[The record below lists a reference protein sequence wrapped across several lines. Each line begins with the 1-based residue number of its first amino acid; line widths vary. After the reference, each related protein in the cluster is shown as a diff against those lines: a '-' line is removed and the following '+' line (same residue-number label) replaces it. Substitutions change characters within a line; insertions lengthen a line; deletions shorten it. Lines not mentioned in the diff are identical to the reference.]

1 MSENARTRWQA
12 RYEKSRVREVDFT
25 TLSGL
30 ELEPAYGT
38 DDSEWP
44 GEFPFTRGLYPT
56 GYRGRSWT
64 IRQFAGFGNAQQT
77 NERYR
82 MILGRGGGGLS
93 VAFDMPT
100 LMGRDSDDPKS
111 LGEVGHCGVAI
122 DSAADMEVLFDG
134 IDLGDVTTSMTIS
147 GPAVPV
153 FCMMIVAAERA
164 GVDTGKLNGTLQT
177 DIFKEYIAQK
187 EWIFGPEPHLRL
199 IGDLMEYCAEKI
211 PAYKPLSVSG
221 YHIREAGSTAAQ
233 ELAFT
238 LADGFGYVELGLSR
252 GLDVDVFAPGLSFF
266 FDAHVDFFE
275 EIAKFRAARR
285 IWARWMRDVYGATTD
300 KAQWLRFHTQT
311 AGVSLTAQQPYNN
324 VVRTGIEAL
333 SAVLGGTNSLHT
345 NALDETLALPSEQAA
360 EIALRTQQVI
370 MEETGVVNVA
380 DPLGGSWYVEA
391 LTDRIEAEANAI
403 FDQIL
408 AMGGSTAHLRPARA
422 DRRGRRSRRVARSP
436 AGSCAA
442 SRTAGSCPRSPRRRS
457 STRSSLEKGEKRIVG
472 VNCHTESVTHDL
484 EILRVSHEVEV
495 EQVRVLA
502 ARRQAARRRGRDGGA
517 GRMVDGGARRREHD
531 RADARR
537 GARRGD
543 ARRDLRRAAGR
554 VGRVPRTGPVLSR
567 RRRSLGL
574 AHDAAAVLPP
584 GRDRPV
590 RPQAPA
596 PQPAAGGTRGR
607 RPAAGGSSY
616 AVEVTEENFQATI
629 ESSMTAPVLLVFYSP
644 TRMPESQQLAD
655 DLVDAV
661 DGVRGPVPGRPGRH
675 RRRAGDRAG
684 DADPVDPAGGRG
696 PRRPSGAADPGRAAA
711 RRAAL
716 RADHQVMQQL
726 TAQGMTGR
734 HQPRVGRPS
743 TPTATASPTSTRATP
758 PPRTR
763 SATVT
768 STARSRSTRS
778 SSTPTPP
785 TPRPPPAWRWPRSC
799 SAPRASTSTPPG
811 AAAAANPDDVDA
823 QTMVADLDMLGGHVE
838 DAFNRL
844 IELVRRTSGD
854 DRNQAR
860 EHLLGLFGAVGNDD
874 PRVLKGRQSLAS
886 ALF

>member
-1 MSENARTRWQA
+1 MSESARTRWQA
-12 RYEKSRVREVDFT
+12 RYEQSRVREADFT

-187 EWIFGPEPHLRL
+187 EWLFTPEPHLRL
-199 IGDLMEYCAEKI
+199 IGDLMEYCVENI

-252 GLDVDVFAPGLSFF
+252 GLDVDEFAPGLSFF

-285 IWARWMRDVYGATTD
+285 IWARWLRDVYGAKTD

-391 LTDRIEAEANAI
+391 LTDRIEAEATAI
-403 FDQIL
+403 FDKIL
-408 AMGGSTAHLRPARA
+408 AMGGSTLTSDQPGRIAEAVG
-422 DRRGRRSRRVARSP
+422 RGEWLVTRGLLHGIEEGWFMSEIAE
-436 AGSCAA
+436 AA
-442 SRTAGSCPRSPRRRS
+442 FQYQV
-457 STRSSLEKGEKRIVG
+457 SLEKREKRIVG
-472 VNCHTESVTHDL
+472 VNCHQESVTHDL

-495 EQVRVLA
+495 EQVRELS
-502 ARRQAARRRGRDGGA
+502 ARKSVR
-517 GRMVDGGARRREHD
+517 
-531 RADARR
+531 
-537 GARRGD
+537 
-543 ARRDLRRAAGR
+543 
-554 VGRVPRTGPVLSR
+554 
-567 RRRSLGL
+567 
-574 AHDAAAVLPP
+574 DAAAVS
-584 GRDRPV
+584 
-590 RPQAPA
+590 
-596 PQPAAGGTRGR
+596 AALTRL
-607 RPAAGGSSY
+607 
-616 AVEVTEENFQATI
+616 VEVARTDGNMI
-629 ESSMTAPVLLVFYSP
+629 EPML
-644 TRMPESQQLAD
+644 
-655 DLVDAV
+655 DAV
-661 DGVRGPVPGRPGRH
+661 RVEATLGEICDV
-675 RRRAGDRAG
+675 
-684 DADPVDPAGGRG
+684 
-696 PRRPSGAADPGRAAA
+696 
-711 RRAAL
+711 L
-716 RADHQVMQQL
+716 RAEW
-726 TAQGMTGR
+726 GEYR
-734 HQPRVGRPS
+734 EP
-743 TPTATASPTSTRATP
+743 
-758 PPRTR
+758 
-763 SATVT
+763 
-768 STARSRSTRS
+768 AR
-778 SSTPTPP
+778 
-785 TPRPPPAWRWPRSC
+785 
-799 SAPRASTSTPPG
+799 
-811 AAAAANPDDVDA
+811 
-823 QTMVADLDMLGGHVE
+823 
-838 DAFNRL
+838 F
-844 IELVRRTSGD
+844 
-854 DRNQAR
+854 
-860 EHLLGLFGAVGNDD
+860 
-874 PRVLKGRQSLAS
+874 
-886 ALF
+886 